1 MGHGKKGGGKKEVL
15 TVGRRGMARL
25 MFTPGQLAATSALR
39 HWDVSPSLMART
51 IVLDPPGTHWPPR
64 DPRAWGLVPVED
76 YLPNGPRVCS
86 GREKLTC

>member
-1 MGHGKKGGGKKEVL
+1 
-15 TVGRRGMARL
+15 
-25 MFTPGQLAATSALR
+25 
-39 HWDVSPSLMART
+39 MART